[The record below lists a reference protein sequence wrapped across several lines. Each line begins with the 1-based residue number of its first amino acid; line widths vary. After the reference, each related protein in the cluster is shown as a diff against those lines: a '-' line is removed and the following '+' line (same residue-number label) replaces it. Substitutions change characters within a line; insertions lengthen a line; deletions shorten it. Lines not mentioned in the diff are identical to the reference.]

1 MHRLED
7 LDAFVAIAEEGSLT
21 AAARRLRRSLQ
32 SISRSLATLE
42 RSIGIELI
50 RRTTR
55 QSSLTAAGLN
65 FYNRV
70 RPALLEIS
78 DAGTEAAN
86 QRAEPAGLLRI
97 TASVVFAPI
106 YLVPVI
112 ARFMQRYPKIE
123 IELKLSDRFVD
134 LVDEGI
140 DLAIR
145 IGNLPDS
152 GLRAK
157 RLGEV
162 RRVVFGSPTYF
173 AKHGRPAHP
182 EDLVHHQCITRR
194 LDTSAEMWP
203 FLIDREMKTVRVTG
217 RLRTDSTAAT
227 YAAAALGLGLG
238 FTPLWQI
245 RHLVDQGELDV
256 VLADFETPKVPVHAV
271 SPSTKIPLPKA
282 QLFTEFLQRRLKSE
296 RL

>member
-7 LDAFVAIAEEGSLT
+7 LDAFVAIVEEANLT

-32 SISRSLATLE
+32 SVSRSLATLE

-55 QSSLTAAGLN
+55 QSNPTVAGLE

-70 RPALLEIS
+70 RPALLEIN
-78 DAGTEAAN
+78 DAGIEAAN

-97 TASVVFAPI
+97 AASVLFAPI
-106 YLVPVI
+106 YLMPVI
-112 ARFMQRYPKIE
+112 AAFMQRYPKVE
-123 IELKLSDRFVD
+123 IELRLSDRFVD
-134 LVDEGI
+134 LIDEGV

-145 IGNLPDS
+145 IGDLPDS
-152 GLRAK
+152 NLRAK
-157 RLGEV
+157 RLGEL

-173 AKHGRPAHP
+173 AKYGRPTHP
-182 EDLVHHQCITRR
+182 EDLIQHQCIIRR
-194 LDTSAEMWP
+194 PDTAAETWP
-203 FLIDREMKTVRVTG
+203 FLIDGEVKAIRVTG

-227 YAAAALGLGLG
+227 YAAATLGLGLG

-245 RHLVDQGELDV
+245 RRLVDHGELDV
-256 VLADFETPKVPVHAV
+256 VLTDYETSKVPIHAV
-271 SPSTKIPLPKA
+271 SPATKIPLPKA
-282 QLFTEFLQRRLKSE
+282 QLFTEFLERRLKSE
-296 RL
+296 RP